1 MVAAAFTLTNCT
13 QEIDAPVEPS
23 FDGVP
28 FEIVAKSADTKTTN
42 HGLETVWA
50 EGDALNLFHEYPGS
64 NEYIKASEFKFNGN
78 DVFTGTLKEELEE
91 DEAYH
96 WYAIYPYDSHVSTPA
111 STDSG
116 YLTVGADNKAQYIQT
131 QTGNDSMA
139 HIAGKNYPLAGV
151 TKSWYYYAGEPV
163 EIKMNHV
170 TCLLEV
176 VVTNNTDEELTV
188 ETISFTAPEDIVGTY
203 YLDIVDEDAPLF
215 TSSGVGYV
223 QKTATLKVKEGAAL
237 KKGDNASFYLA
248 IKPFTAAANSELS
261 LYVEGFEKK
270 VKLPAEMTFNA
281 AEKVTLNFNY
291 NPTEEPTI
299 SHITV
304 AEFMKLSDGP
314 TVYELT
320 GTITGIKDQYNS
332 QYNNIAF
339 YISDGTAEMLI
350 YRMSCA
356 GIDDPNSISVGDVV
370 TVQGV
375 KTTFNEQAQMAQGG
389 ICVSFQNA
397 CEQPVITCEDN
408 YVTITAEEGAV
419 IYYTTNGDVPTED
432 SEVYDGPFEI
442 IESVTVQAIAVIDGK
457 PVSPLASAACVY
469 WDPNQEKPAEVSYT
483 ALFGADY
490 NSASISAY
498 DKTWSAT
505 NDGFKVNLTNWNNN
519 QNKWSYV
526 KAGRKSVASVG
537 TIVTDAAIPEAIT
550 KVTITVDALTASKI
564 NSLKLYVDS
573 DKTFAN
579 ADVYSATAQQGDVV
593 FTILNTKANQYYKI
607 EVDCASGSSNGLFTV
622 SKIVYSNF

>member
-23 FDGVP
+23 VDGVP
-28 FEIVAKSADTKTTN
+28 FEIVAKSADTKTAN
-42 HGLETVWA
+42 DGLKTVWA
-50 EGDALNLFHEYPGS
+50 EGDAINLFHEYAGS
-64 NEYIKASEFKFNGN
+64 EEYVKDGEFTYEGG
-78 DVFTGTLKEELEE
+78 DVFKGTLAEELEE
-91 DEAYH
+91 ANYN
-96 WYAIYPYDSHVSTPA
+96 WYAIYPYDSHVNTPA
-111 STDSG
+111 STNSG
-116 YLTVGADNKAQYIQT
+116 YLILGADSKANFSQT
-131 QTGNDSMA
+131 QLGNNSMA
-139 HIAGKNYPLAGV
+139 HIAGKNYPLAGACIDV
-151 TKSWYYYAGEPV
+151 EYCEGDQV
-163 EIKMNHV
+163 EIQMNHL

-176 VVTNNTDEELTV
+176 VVTNNTDEDLTV
-188 ETISFTAPEDIVGTY
+188 ETVAFTATEDIVGTY
-203 YLDIVDEDAPLF
+203 YIDIVGAKPSF
-215 TSSGVGYV
+215 TGSGVGYV
-223 QKTATLKVKEGAAL
+223 QKTATLKVEGGEAL
-237 KKGDNASFYLA
+237 ANGESANFYLA
-248 IKPFTAAANSELS
+248 VKPFTAAADTELS

-281 AEKVTLNFNY
+281 SEKVTLNFNY

-304 AEFMKLSDGP
+304 AEFMDLNDGP

-320 GTITGIKDQYNS
+320 GTITGIKEQYNS

-339 YISDGTAEMLI
+339 YISDGTGEILI
-350 YRMSCA
+350 YRMSCV
-356 GIDDPNSISVGDVV
+356 GVEDPTSISVGDVI

-375 KTTFNEQAQMAQGG
+375 KTTYSGAPQMDKGG
-389 ICVSFQNA
+389 VCISHQNA
-397 CEQPVITCEDN
+397 CETPVITCEDN
-408 YVTITAEEGAV
+408 VVTITAEEGAV
-419 IYYTTNGDVPTED
+419 VYYTTNGDVPTED
-432 SEVYDGPFEI
+432 SNVYTAPFEI
-442 IESVTVQAIAVIDGK
+442 GESVTVQAIAVIEGK
-457 PVSPLASAACVY
+457 PVSPLASVACVY

-483 ALFGADY
+483 ALFGANY

-519 QNKWSYV
+519 QNKWDYV
-526 KAGRKSVASVG
+526 KAGRKNVASVG

-550 KVTITVDALTASKI
+550 KVTITVDALTVSKI

-579 ADVYSATAQQGDVV
+579 ADEYSATAQQGDVV
-593 FTILNTKANQYYKI
+593 FTISNTKANQYYKI